1 MTDTTVD
8 AAATTE
14 GTTNTTLVTDP
25 AANQQTA
32 AADAPGEQG
41 TTEAAESTETTEG
54 EAQGAPES
62 YEDFTSEDGVTP
74 DPENVESFKAMA
86 KEMNLSQ
93 TQAQQ
98 LYDMGVKLTKQVG
111 DAQQAAHAE
120 ALTQWAQAART
131 DKEFGGEKFDAN
143 LGVGKA
149 ALDKLGTPELQTLLN
164 ESGLGNHPEVIRL
177 LYKAGRALGDDNFVP
192 GGRTG
197 PAAGSTPDQRLASA
211 LYPTQ

>member
-1 MTDTTVD
+1 MTDQIAE

-14 GTTNTTLVTDP
+14 GSATTTTLVTDP
-25 AANQQTA
+25 NAGQAPAGVEGAA
-32 AADAPGEQG
+32 EQV
-41 TTEAAESTETTEG
+41 EAAESAETTEG

-62 YEDFTSEDGVTP
+62 YEDFTAEDGVTP
-74 DPENVESFKAMA
+74 DPANVESFKAMA

-93 TQAQQ
+93 AQAQQ
-98 LYDMGVKLTKQVG
+98 LYDMGVSLTKQVA
-111 DAQQAAHAE
+111 DAQQQAHAA
-120 ALTQWAQAART
+120 ALTEWAQAAKT
-131 DKEFGGEKFDAN
+131 DKEFGGDKFDAN
-143 LGVGKA
+143 LGVAKA
-149 ALDKLGTPELQTLLN
+149 ALDKLGTPELQSLLN